1 MSDEAPSKSGKTWLY
16 VAGMFAL
23 PPLLYV
29 LSVGPAVVL
38 QKRGLISST
47 SLHFFFDPLAR
58 LVNTAGV
65 GNAFANY
72 LDFWMTMTNTPTP

>member
-1 MSDEAPSKSGKTWLY
+1 MSDEATSKSGKTWLY
-16 VAGMFAL
+16 VVGLLAL
-23 PPLLYV
+23 LPLLYV

-47 SLHFFFDPLAR
+47 ALHYFFDPLAQ

-65 GNAFANY
+65 GNAFASY
-72 LDFWMTMTNTPTP
+72 LDFWMAMTNTPMP